1 MKTILRFSMF
11 IVAFLLNGCGVSSSF
26 NAPPAGPSP
35 IPVSSP
41 TPLPAA
47 QVVFNLTPPDG
58 TPADAKIDLVI
69 LDEVTGIDLNSQS
82 FPMTFLDEGHW

>member
-1 MKTILRFSMF
+1 MKTFLRFSMF
-11 IVAFLLNGCGVSSSF
+11 MIAFLLNGCGASSSF

-47 QVVFNLTPPDG
+47 QVVFNLNPPEG
-58 TPADAKIDLVI
+58 TPADAKIDLGM
-69 LDEVTGIDLNSQS
+69 LDEVTCLDLNSQS
-82 FPMTFLDEGHW
+82 FPMTFVD